1 MNASSQNMPAALL
14 TLHMKAEALRT
25 RMHQA
30 AAKHGLGDARVLRL
44 SRALDKVVVEIMKQE
59 SGAG

>member
-14 TLHMKAEALRT
+14 TLHLRAEALRT
-25 RMHQA
+25 RMHRL

-44 SRALDKVVVEIMKQE
+44 SQALDRVVVEIMRQE
-59 SGAG
+59 SAT